1 MTYLMSGVAVKRG
14 TGKRDERY
22 GAAIGARSASV
33 KSFELDALVGLTAL
47 RVHSK
52 DDFQA
57 NSMCHQ
63 KHRVDREIDV
73 AMLKF

>member
-1 MTYLMSGVAVKRG
+1 MTYLMSGVAVKCVQENVMSD
-14 TGKRDERY
+14 TER
-22 GAAIGARSASV
+22 RSGRALASV